1 MNEKDH
7 ELPFKEHR
15 SSSDKE
21 CVQDADIV
29 KATGLKRKESSRG
42 RHKIKA
48 AWRRPWL
55 EKEVE

>member
-21 CVQDADIV
+21 CVQDVDIV

-48 AWRRPWL
+48 AWR
-55 EKEVE
+55 